1 MSSARARRAS
11 LVALQLSL
19 ITGAPLT
26 SSGLLAQEPDGGG
39 VRRLKYTLAG
49 AVVGSLLTTAYYAAS
64 SPEDRE
70 SGCKPWSCVLPY
82 LTGSGALTGLF
93 LSREIALQRAST
105 RPGLAARERVIA
117 RLVPL
122 GSTPTSLLAMDSVLY
137 VAGDSG
143 ITVLGPVSEPRALR
157 RRAAGL
163 RGLQGIALTDGSD
176 ASRERMLLIGTD
188 AARFITG
195 DVGGAISRTVPTPIR
210 GVAAQ
215 AENWVAAGVRTVY
228 AGTGALVDGRTLRT
242 TDSLSMSVEIRSMS
256 ADVVRGIYWVATDSS
271 IVEVRLSANGS
282 ISRGNE
288 LTLPAPV
295 HAVAV
300 SARSIVAATD
310 DQRLLIWPKSSI
322 DSPTKSPEILSL
334 GASYPYAIA
343 FRGQELFVA
352 AGAEGVLRVAI
363 EPKVELLGTIAD
375 VRFATTISVG
385 PDGTLWVA
393 DRNRSGVVRLT
404 VPTRAIYR

>member
-1 MSSARARRAS
+1 M
-11 LVALQLSL
+11 
-19 ITGAPLT
+19 
-26 SSGLLAQEPDGGG
+26 
-39 VRRLKYTLAG
+39 
-49 AVVGSLLTTAYYAAS
+49 
-64 SPEDRE
+64 
-70 SGCKPWSCVLPY
+70 PY